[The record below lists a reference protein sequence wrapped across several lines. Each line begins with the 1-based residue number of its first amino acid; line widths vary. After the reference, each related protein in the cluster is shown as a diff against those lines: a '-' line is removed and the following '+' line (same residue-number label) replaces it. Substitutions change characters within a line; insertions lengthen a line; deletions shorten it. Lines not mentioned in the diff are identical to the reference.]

1 MWRQVYIIA
10 EEREGGM
17 LKVGDLIDGKY
28 KILNEIGRG
37 GMSTVYLAINEKAN
51 KPWAVKEVR
60 KNGISNRELVK
71 QSLMVEI
78 NLLKKLKH
86 KGLPSI
92 VDIIDQQDN
101 YLIVMDYIE
110 GITLE
115 NIMQEEGVQPQE
127 KVVDWAIQLCDV
139 LQYLHTRKPAIIYRD
154 MKPSNIMLRSDGSV
168 VLIDFGTAREF
179 KERHVEDTT
188 CLGTQGYAAP
198 EQFGGMGQTDERTD
212 IYSLGATMYRL
223 VTGHNPSE
231 PPYEMYPITHWN
243 PRLSTGLEGIIAKC
257 TSKDPKSRYQS
268 VQEVRYALEH
278 YRDLDLDSIRRY
290 RRNLR
295 ILLAAGGMTAMLFG
309 ASGVSYAAAD
319 HMQKDEY
326 AYNLEAGRRSPNK
339 QDSIAFYQKAIQT
352 DCAGEEAYDQLLTLF
367 TQDGVLDEQEEKVL
381 LQLSISVD
389 KYLERYKMQNPD
401 GYAGLCYRIG
411 SSYWYYYEHEEKRQA
426 GAVAWFESAKASFA
440 GNPEKEQEWK
450 RASTYVEIGNFYQR
464 IVPAQISGTDQGM
477 YGEYWN
483 NLRRLKEWND
493 EAPDRDLVTL
503 RLYREI
509 VTKTLEYAGYLQEDG
524 VPPQEMEDLLNEI
537 SQQTENMKTGA
548 GQVLMEEIQEL
559 EQALKGAQ
567 QMLASCKWKGG
578 AS

>member
-1 MWRQVYIIA
+1 
-10 EEREGGM
+10 M

-268 VQEVRYALEH
+268 VQEVRYVLEH

-295 ILLAAGGMTAMLFG
+295 ILLAAGGMTVMLFG

-426 GAVAWFESAKASFA
+426 GAVAWFESAKTGFA

>member
-1 MWRQVYIIA
+1 
-10 EEREGGM
+10 M

-168 VLIDFGTAREF
+168 VLIDFGTSREF
-179 KERHVEDTT
+179 NERHVEDTT

-352 DCAGEEAYDQLLTLF
+352 DCAGEEAYDQLLTLV

-426 GAVAWFESAKASFA
+426 GAVAWFESAKAGFE

>member
-1 MWRQVYIIA
+1 
-10 EEREGGM
+10 M

-71 QSLMVEI
+71 QSLMVEN

-295 ILLAAGGMTAMLFG
+295 ILLAAGGMTVMLLG

-319 HMQKDEY
+319 HMQRDEY

-426 GAVAWFESAKASFA
+426 GAVAWFESAKAGFA

-524 VPPQEMEDLLNEI
+524 VPPQEMEELLNEI

>member
-1 MWRQVYIIA
+1 
-10 EEREGGM
+10 M

-295 ILLAAGGMTAMLFG
+295 ILLAAGGMTVMLFG

-381 LQLSISVD
+381 LQLSISVN

-426 GAVAWFESAKASFA
+426 GAVAWFESAKAGFA

-524 VPPQEMEDLLNEI
+524 VPPQEMEELLKEI

-578 AS
+578 VS

>member
-1 MWRQVYIIA
+1 
-10 EEREGGM
+10 M

-295 ILLAAGGMTAMLFG
+295 ILLAAGGMTVMLFG

-326 AYNLEAGRRSPNK
+326 AYNLEAGRRSPDK

-426 GAVAWFESAKASFA
+426 GAVAWFESAKAGFA

-483 NLRRLKEWND
+483 NLRWLKEWND

-524 VPPQEMEDLLNEI
+524 VPPQEMEELLNEI

-578 AS
+578 VS

>member
-1 MWRQVYIIA
+1 
-10 EEREGGM
+10 M

-295 ILLAAGGMTAMLFG
+295 ILLAAGGMTVMLFG

-401 GYAGLCYRIG
+401 RYAGLCYRIG

-426 GAVAWFESAKASFA
+426 GAVAWFESAKAGFA

-524 VPPQEMEDLLNEI
+524 VPPQEMEELLKEI

>member
-1 MWRQVYIIA
+1 
-10 EEREGGM
+10 M

-231 PPYEMYPITHWN
+231 PPYEMYLITHWN

-295 ILLAAGGMTAMLFG
+295 ILLAAGGMTVMLFG

-401 GYAGLCYRIG
+401 RYAGLCYRIG

-426 GAVAWFESAKASFA
+426 GAVAWFESAKAGFA

-559 EQALKGAQ
+559 EQVLKGAQ

>member
-1 MWRQVYIIA
+1 
-10 EEREGGM
+10 M

-426 GAVAWFESAKASFA
+426 GAVAWFESAKAGFA

-578 AS
+578 VS

>member
-426 GAVAWFESAKASFA
+426 GAVAWFESAKAGFE

-483 NLRRLKEWND
+483 NLRWLKEWND

>member
-1 MWRQVYIIA
+1 
-10 EEREGGM
+10 M

-295 ILLAAGGMTAMLFG
+295 ILLAAGGMTVMLFG

-381 LQLSISVD
+381 LQLSISVG

-426 GAVAWFESAKASFA
+426 GAVAWFESAKAGFE

>member
-1 MWRQVYIIA
+1 MQEKYLVSVIIPVYNSS
-10 EEREGGM
+10 
-17 LKVGDLIDGKY
+17 LYLQD
-28 KILNEIGRG
+28 ILDD
-37 GMSTVYLAINEKAN
+37 
-51 KPWAVKEVR
+51 VK
-60 KNGISNRELVK
+60 K
-71 QSLMVEI
+71 QTY
-78 NLLKKLKH
+78 KKLEI
-86 KGLPSI
+86 I
-92 VDIIDQQDN
+92 VID
-101 YLIVMDYIE
+101 
-110 GITLE
+110 
-115 NIMQEEGVQPQE
+115 
-127 KVVDWAIQLCDV
+127 
-139 LQYLHTRKPAIIYRD
+139 
-154 MKPSNIMLRSDGSV
+154 DGSSDNS
-168 VLIDFGTAREF
+168 LEIAREN
-179 KERHVEDTT
+179 
-188 CLGTQGYAAP
+188 
-198 EQFGGMGQTDERTD
+198 ERTD
-212 IYSLGATMYRL
+212 QRIQVYSFQNGGQSRARNIGLRIAKGQFIRFIDADDRVPADSIENMLSPVANSDSIDMVIGNFISNSPYGLYSGNELENTEISDRQFAQLLLKTPRAFYFGAPWNKLYRADIIRENHILFDEGIAWCEDLLFNLEYYQCCKKIHILNCKNGVYQYFVRDTGATGVIKNNKVEEARI
-223 VTGHNPSE
+223 E
-231 PPYEMYPITHWN
+231 EI
-243 PRLSTGLEGIIAKC
+243 
-257 TSKDPKSRYQS
+257 
-268 VQEVRYALEH
+268 
-278 YRDLDLDSIRRY
+278 SIRRY

-295 ILLAAGGMTAMLFG
+295 ILLAAGGMTVMLLG

-319 HMQKDEY
+319 HMQRDEY

-426 GAVAWFESAKASFA
+426 GAVAWFESAKAGFA

-483 NLRRLKEWND
+483 NLRWLKEWND

-524 VPPQEMEDLLNEI
+524 VPPQEMEELLKEI

-559 EQALKGAQ
+559 EQVLKGAQ

>member
-1 MWRQVYIIA
+1 
-10 EEREGGM
+10 M

-139 LQYLHTRKPAIIYRD
+139 LQYLHTRNPAIIYRD

-295 ILLAAGGMTAMLFG
+295 ILLAAGGMTVMLFG

-426 GAVAWFESAKASFA
+426 GAVAWFESAKAGFE

>member
-278 YRDLDLDSIRRY
+278 YQDLDLDSIRRY

-295 ILLAAGGMTAMLFG
+295 ILLAAGGMTVMLFG

-426 GAVAWFESAKASFA
+426 GAVAWFESAKAGFE

-483 NLRRLKEWND
+483 NLRWLKEWND

-524 VPPQEMEDLLNEI
+524 VPPQEMEELLKEI

-559 EQALKGAQ
+559 ELALKGAQ

-578 AS
+578 VS